1 MKKPFATFLVLLFA
15 LIVFGM
21 PLAIAEESAFDDLHD
36 ASLEFD
42 VESEGELEASETSL
56 VASIDADTIV
66 MVDRSIIFDA
76 SQSYDPEEGEL
87 TYEWHLGDGN
97 RQTGVEIV
105 HSYAEPG
112 EYQVTL
118 VVRSNDEEQDVATH
132 TVFVYESTFLLI
144 TDNTKEV
151 DKLET
156 LVDYAKEQGVYVNL
170 VGSFGE
176 TSEFLSEEALLQ
188 ALQESVTTISK
199 YDTFVVWTTGSSG
212 LTILSQLSQSSSE
225 AGDAF
230 EGADIIVISDQ
241 NVATLQNIAEGTF
254 RTISPNQIVLTRAE
268 ALWPLVDSANM
279 SDFLADLELR
289 GVTYK
294 IVDSPVNIGIT
305 NFMSFF
311 VNYMLEKGVPSNTL
325 KLVLMLPVIVTM
337 VAFFKQVVGLET
349 LGVYTPSIITLSLIA
364 LGLQF
369 GLFILF
375 VILLFGTLSRLFL
388 QRYRLLYIPRMA
400 IVLTIVSVT
409 ILVMLLMGAYLN
421 VSQLVAISVFPM
433 LMMSTLVEK
442 FVSIQTGKG
451 LKSAFIII
459 CETVLVSVMCYFIA
473 EWTFLKTLMLGHPEL
488 ILFFIVANVVLGRW
502 TGLRFMEYVRFREIF
517 RYSEEE

>member
-1 MKKPFATFLVLLFA
+1 MKKTVALFLGLLLGVLVL
-15 LIVFGM
+15 GM
-21 PLAIAEESAFDDLHD
+21 PLAIAEEADVEEELHD
-36 ASLEFD
+36 ASATFE
-42 VESEGELEASETSL
+42 VEGAVEAPEESL
-56 VASIDADTIV
+56 VASIDADSIV
-66 MVDRSIIFDA
+66 MANRSIIFDA
-76 SQSYDPEEGEL
+76 SESYDPEDSEL

-118 VVRSNDEEQDVATH
+118 VVRSSDEEQDVATH

-144 TDNTKEV
+144 TDNSEEI
-151 DKLET
+151 DKLES

-170 VGSFGE
+170 VGSFDE

-188 ALQESVTTISK
+188 DLKESVSTISK
-199 YDTFVVWTTGSSG
+199 YDTFVLWTTGSSG
-212 LTILSQLSQSSSE
+212 LTLVSQLAQGSEDASS
-225 AGDAF
+225 AF

-241 NVATLQNIAEGTF
+241 NVATMQNIAAGTF
-254 RTISPNQIVLTRAE
+254 RTVSPSQIILTRAE
-268 ALWPLVDSANM
+268 ALWPLVDAETID
-279 SDFLADLELR
+279 DFLADLELR
-289 GVTYK
+289 GVTYR
-294 IVDSPVNIGIT
+294 IVDSALDIGIT

-349 LGVYTPSIITLSLIA
+349 LGVYTPSIITLSFIA
-364 LGLQF
+364 LGMQF

-375 VILLFGTLSRLFL
+375 VILMVGTISRLFL
-388 QRYRLLYIPRMA
+388 KRYRLLYIPRMA

-409 ILVMLLMGAYLN
+409 ILVMLLMGSYLS
-421 VSQLVAISVFPM
+421 VSQLVSISVFPM

-451 LKSAFIII
+451 LRSALIIVM
-459 CETVLVSVMCYFIA
+459 ETVVVSVMCYFIA

-488 ILFFIVANVVLGRW
+488 ILIFLFANVALGRW
-502 TGLRFMEYVRFREIF
+502 TGLRLMEYVRFREIF